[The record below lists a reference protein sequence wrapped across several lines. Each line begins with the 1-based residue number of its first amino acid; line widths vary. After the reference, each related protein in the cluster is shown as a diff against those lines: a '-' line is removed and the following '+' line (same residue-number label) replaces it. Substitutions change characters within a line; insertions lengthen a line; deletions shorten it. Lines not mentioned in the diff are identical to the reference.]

1 VSASP
6 TRPEAGL
13 ADLFHRR
20 PRLLFLVVSLILVA
34 GASAFAVLPRAEDP
48 SLKGRVA
55 RVLTRLPGGSPER
68 VEALVTE
75 KIERELREVPEIR
88 LLRSESRREVSF
100 VTIELEDTVDAPA
113 EVWAVVRKELEDA
126 ERQLPPDASEPD
138 FEPLEIRAFTL
149 LVSLTW
155 TGSGPPPR
163 GPMRRLAEGLRDHLR
178 RVPGTEDVELAGA
191 VGEEIQVEVS
201 PTTLSALGLSASDV
215 ASAVAG
221 RDAKVGAGRVEGAS
235 ELQLEVGT
243 LETEESLASVS
254 LRAGQGGRLVRLGD
268 VSRIRRGVLDP
279 ADELAVVGG
288 RPGIVLALRM
298 RDGERVDRWSA
309 SAKASLAAYRETLPS
324 GVALETVFDQSG
336 YTEERLRS
344 LFENLGFGI
353 ALVMVVLL
361 VIMGWRSALLVGL
374 ALPLCSLCVFAGMRI
389 LEVPL
394 HQMSVTGLIIALGL
408 LIDNAIVVVDEVE
421 GRLEAGAEAPAA
433 IAGAVRHL
441 AVPLLS
447 STLTTALAFM
457 PMVLMPGPAGEF
469 VGAIGLSVILAL
481 VSSLFLALTVIPALR
496 GFLEGARLGEGPVWW
511 RVGLRIPRL
520 SLIYE
525 SVLAGLLRRPLLGI
539 VLVSIPALIGFGVA
553 GRLDEQFFPPS
564 DRDMVQVELRLP
576 IQSSLETTS
585 AVTSRARAV
594 LRAHAGVREVHW
606 WLGKTAPKFYY
617 NMLAGQTGSAFY
629 AQGLVQLESSKETA
643 AVTRDLQ
650 AALNRE
656 VPEAQCV
663 VKLLEQG
670 PPFEAPIE
678 LHLSGPDLDVLR
690 AKGEEAR
697 RILAGVPDVVVA
709 RTSQVGGQPQ
719 LRYEIDEG
727 EAERIGLSRRAIA
740 RELEAS
746 LRGIRAGS
754 LLEETEEVPIRV
766 RVTHAARS
774 ARSGIESMGVFAPGR
789 GPGDYRR
796 AAPVMAL
803 GRLEL
808 VPQSARITRRM
819 GERSNSVQGFVR
831 AGVLPSRALTRFQA
845 ALQAEGFTLP
855 PGYRMTLGGESGE
868 RDRAVRNLLAS
879 AGVLLVLMVATL
891 VLSFDSFR
899 LAGIVGVVGG
909 LSVGLALCA
918 LYVSQTP
925 FGFMAIVGAMG
936 LVGVAINDAIV
947 VLAALRDDARAMTG
961 DPEAIHA
968 VVVHATRHV
977 VATTLTT
984 VAGFVPLLLT
994 GGTFWRPLAV
1004 SIAGGVAGATLLAL
1018 TLVPALFLLV
1028 RRRACA
1034 LQSVSSAGELGGR
1047 TRPAAQRGRHLLGAW
1062 RRRAPRPRA
1071 PSPLRRNAR
1080 ALGSRFQR
1088 ADRGWRERAQP
1099 VAFAEGPERRPRGS
1113 RRVGAR
1119 RGSADADRRGGR
1131 RRGGL

>member
-1 VSASP
+1 VSLP
-6 TRPEAGL
+6 EQGRPSGW
-13 ADLFHRR
+13 ADAFHRR

-75 KIERELREVPEIR
+75 KIERELREVPQIR
-88 LLRSESRREVSF
+88 LLRSESRREVSL
-100 VTIELEDTVDAPA
+100 VTIELEDRVEAPS
-113 EVWAVVRKELEDA
+113 EVWAVVRKELDDA
-126 ERQLPPDASEPD
+126 ERLLPPAASEPD

-155 TGSGPPPR
+155 TGAQPPPR

-178 RVPGTEDVELAGA
+178 RVPGTEDVEVAGA
-191 VGEEIQVEVS
+191 VGEEIQVELS
-201 PTTLSALGLSASDV
+201 PTTLSALGLSAGDV
-215 ASAVAG
+215 AAAIAG
-221 RDAKVGAGRVEGAS
+221 RDAKVGAGRIEGKS
-235 ELQLEVGT
+235 ELQLEVAD
-243 LETEESLASVS
+243 LATQRNLANVS
-254 LRAGQGGRLVRLGD
+254 IRTGEGGRLVRLGD

-279 ADELAVVGG
+279 ADELAFVGG
-288 RPGIVLALRM
+288 RPGVVLALRM

-309 SAKASLAAYRETLPS
+309 AAKASLEEYRSTLPS
-324 GVALETVFDQSG
+324 GLALETVFDQSG
-336 YTEERLRS
+336 YTEARLRS
-344 LFENLGFGI
+344 LFENLALGI
-353 ALVMVVLL
+353 ALVMAVLL

-374 ALPLCSLCVFAGMRI
+374 ALPLSSLAVFAGMRI

-421 GRLEAGAEAPAA
+421 GRLGRGSETSEA

-496 GFLEGARLGEGPVWW
+496 GLLERGAPATEGQAWW
-511 RVGLRIPRL
+511 RSGLRLPGL
-520 SLIYE
+520 NAIYQ
-525 SVLAGLLRRPLLGI
+525 SVLAGLLRRPLLGVLI
-539 VLVSIPALIGFGVA
+539 VSLPALLGFGA
-553 GRLDEQFFPPS
+553 ASRLDEQFFPPS
-564 DRDMVQVELRLP
+564 DRDMLQVELRLP
-576 IQSSLETTS
+576 IQTSLETTS
-585 AVTSRARAV
+585 AVTSRARGV
-594 LRAHAGVREVHW
+594 LTAHPGVKEVHW
-606 WLGKTAPKFYY
+606 WVGKTAPKFYY
-617 NMLAGQTGSAFY
+617 NMLAGQDGSAFF
-629 AQGLVQLESSKETA
+629 AQGLIQLESSEDTA
-643 AVTRDLQ
+643 GVTRDLQ
-650 AALNRE
+650 AALDRE
-656 VPEAQCV
+656 LPAAQCV

-678 LHLSGPDLDVLR
+678 LHLSGPDLRVLR

-719 LRYEIDEG
+719 LRYRVDEA
-727 EAERIGLSRRAIA
+727 EAERIGLSRRAVA
-740 RELEAS
+740 QELEAS

-754 LLEETEEVPIRV
+754 ILEETEEVPIRV
-766 RVTHAARS
+766 RVSRAARS
-774 ARSGIESMGVFAPGR
+774 ARNGVESMGVFAPSR
-789 GPGDYRR
+789 GAGDYRR

-803 GRLEL
+803 GDLEL

-831 AGVLPSRALTRFQA
+831 AGVLPSQALSRFRRALV
-845 ALQAEGFTLP
+845 AEGFSLP
-855 PGYRMTLGGESGE
+855 PGYRMVLGGESGE
-868 RDRAVRNLLAS
+868 RDRAVGNLLAS

-899 LAGIVGVVGG
+899 LAAIVAGVGG
-909 LSVGLALCA
+909 LAVGLALFA
-918 LYVSQTP
+918 LWVSQTP

-947 VLAALRDDARAMTG
+947 VLAALREDEGAMAG
-961 DPEAIHA
+961 DPRAIHA
-968 VVVHATRHV
+968 VVLHATRHV

-984 VAGFVPLLLT
+984 VAGFVPLLMT
-994 GGTFWRPLAV
+994 GSTFWRPLAI

-1018 TLVPALFLLV
+1018 TFVPALFLLV

-1034 LQSVSSAGELGGR
+1034 R
-1047 TRPAAQRGRHLLGAW
+1047 
-1062 RRRAPRPRA
+1062 
-1071 PSPLRRNAR
+1071 
-1080 ALGSRFQR
+1080 
-1088 ADRGWRERAQP
+1088 
-1099 VAFAEGPERRPRGS
+1099 
-1113 RRVGAR
+1113 
-1119 RGSADADRRGGR
+1119 
-1131 RRGGL
+1131 

>member
-1 VSASP
+1 MSGSEASP
-6 TRPEAGL
+6 GRGV

-55 RVLTRLPGGSPER
+55 RVLTRLPGASPER

-75 KIERELREVPEIR
+75 KIERELREVAPIR
-88 LLRSESRREVSF
+88 LLRSESRREVSL

-113 EVWAVVRKELEDA
+113 EIWTLVRKEIEDA
-126 ERQLPPDASEPD
+126 ERLLPPEASEPD

-155 TGSGPPPR
+155 TGQGPPPR
-163 GPMRRLAEGLRDHLR
+163 GPLRRLAEGLRDHLR

-191 VGEEIQVEVS
+191 VGEEIQVELS
-201 PTTLSALGLSASDV
+201 PTTLSALGLSAGDV
-215 ASAVAG
+215 AQAVAG
-221 RDAKVGAGRVEGAS
+221 RDAKVGAGQVTGSS
-235 ELQLEVGT
+235 EVQLEVPD
-243 LETEESLASVS
+243 LEDERSLAAVS

-268 VSRIRRGVLDP
+268 VAQIRRAVLDP
-279 ADELAVVGG
+279 ADELAFVGG
-288 RPGIVLALRM
+288 RPGVVLALRM

-309 SAKASLAAYRETLPS
+309 AAKASLEEYRAGLPA
-324 GVALETVFDQSG
+324 GVSLETVFDQSG
-336 YTEERLRS
+336 YTEARLVS
-344 LFENLGFGI
+344 LFENLIVGI
-353 ALVMVVLL
+353 ALVMAVLL

-374 ALPLCSLCVFAGMRI
+374 ALPLSSLAVFAGMRI

-421 GRLEAGAEAPAA
+421 GRLAQGSSTPQA

-481 VSSLFLALTVIPALR
+481 VSSLFLALTVIPSLR
-496 GFLEGARLGEGPVWW
+496 GLLERGQPEARAQAWW
-511 RVGLRIPRL
+511 RTGLQVPRL
-520 SLIYE
+520 SRAYNG
-525 SVLAGLLRRPLLGI
+525 VLAGLLRRPLLG
-539 VLVSIPALIGFGVA
+539 VALVSLPALIGFGVA

-564 DRDMVQVELRLP
+564 DRDMLQVELRLP
-576 IQSSLETTS
+576 IQSSLESTS
-585 AVTSRARAV
+585 AVSSRARALLV
-594 LRAHAGVREVHW
+594 AHPGVAEVHW
-606 WLGKTAPKFYY
+606 WVGKTAPKFYY
-617 NMLAGQTGSAFY
+617 NMLPGQDGSAFF
-629 AQGLVQLESSKETA
+629 AQGLIQLESSDDSA
-643 AVTRDLQ
+643 RITRELQ
-650 AALNRE
+650 EALDRE
-656 VPEAQCV
+656 LPQAQCV
-663 VKLLEQG
+663 IKLLEQG

-678 LHLSGPDLDVLR
+678 LHLSGPDLGVLR

-709 RTSQVGGQPQ
+709 RTSQIAGQPQ
-719 LRYEIDEG
+719 LRYHVDEG
-727 EAERIGLSRRAIA
+727 EAERIGLSRRAVA
-740 RELEAS
+740 NELEAS

-774 ARSGIESMGVFAPGR
+774 ARKGVESMGVFAPGR

-803 GRLEL
+803 GELEL
-808 VPQSARITRRM
+808 VPKSARITRRM
-819 GERSNSVQGFVR
+819 GERNNSVQGFVR
-831 AGVLPSRALTRFQA
+831 AGVLPSRAMKRFRA
-845 ALQAEGFTLP
+845 ALADEGFTLP
-855 PGYRMTLGGESGE
+855 PGYRMTFGGESGE

-899 LAGIVGVVGG
+899 LAAIVGAVGF

-918 LYVSQTP
+918 LWVSDTP

-947 VLAALRDDARAMTG
+947 VLAALREDPGAMSG
-961 DPEAIHA
+961 DPAA
-968 VVVHATRHV
+968 VQGVVLHATRHV

-984 VAGFVPLLLT
+984 VAGFVPLLAT
-994 GGTFWRPLAV
+994 GGTFWRPLAI

-1018 TLVPALFLLV
+1018 TFVPALFLLV

-1034 LQSVSSAGELGGR
+1034 LRPLAGVSVKIG
-1047 TRPAAQRGRHLLGAW
+1047 
-1062 RRRAPRPRA
+1062 
-1071 PSPLRRNAR
+1071 
-1080 ALGSRFQR
+1080 
-1088 ADRGWRERAQP
+1088 
-1099 VAFAEGPERRPRGS
+1099 
-1113 RRVGAR
+1113 
-1119 RGSADADRRGGR
+1119 
-1131 RRGGL
+1131 